1 MKLPKKPELIVT
13 ALCSYSFASRYWLDR
28 GDFKMALRYM
38 NLLKGAPRSV
48 ARDWMN
54 ETRILLET
62 QQAIDALLAYAGAT
76 GLAYLGA
83 GGPPKV
89 SALSYNPL
97 NKHRD

>member
-1 MKLPKKPELIVT
+1 MT
-13 ALCSYSFASRYWLDR
+13 
-28 GDFKMALRYM
+28 LRYM

-48 ARDWMN
+48 ASDWMN

-83 GGPPKV
+83 GDPPKV
-89 SALSYNPL
+89 STLSYNPL
-97 NKHRD
+97 NKQRD